1 MNKSQI
7 ENCVFRD
14 SAITID
20 GSDDLSVK
28 KNIYIGSERSG
39 GMLDLKNI
47 KKAAIEENII
57 VHETGRKESKRWFY
71 EPGNIIS
78 IISLIISLVWSYLLN

>member
-47 KKAAIEENII
+47 KKQL
-57 VHETGRKESKRWFY
+57 SKR
-71 EPGNIIS
+71 I
-78 IISLIISLVWSYLLN
+78 LLFMKQEEKRVRGGSMSQEIL